1 VTLLCLF
8 SLENDVKNVSS
19 KSNKQKNFE
28 KIGSFSL
35 LSWQSRTK
43 IAGPG
48 AGSGSIGQRRGSSSV
63 PKYHGSTKQYK
74 TVKI

>member
-1 VTLLCLF
+1 MYL
-8 SLENDVKNVSS
+8 
-19 KSNKQKNFE
+19 QKVISRKFRK

-35 LSWQSRTK
+35 LSCQSRTK

-48 AGSGSIGQRRGSSSV
+48 AGSGSIGQRRRSSSV

-74 TVKI
+74 TVEV